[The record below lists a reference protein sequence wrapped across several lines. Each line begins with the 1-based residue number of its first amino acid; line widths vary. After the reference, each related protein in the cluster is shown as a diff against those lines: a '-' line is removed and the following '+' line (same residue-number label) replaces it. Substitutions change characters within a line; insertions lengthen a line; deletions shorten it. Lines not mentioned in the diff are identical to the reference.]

1 MRVLF
6 LSLLLVNV
14 AFFAWEYRHPEPPP
28 AAVARLESGVPP
40 VRLLRERAKSAPAGK
55 AMSTPGGAPA
65 VAPGASKASSA
76 STPEPGAAS
85 KAR

>member
-28 AAVARLESGVPP
+28 AAVARLEPGVPS
-40 VRLLRERAKSAPAGK
+40 VRLLRERAAGAPTGK
-55 AMSTPGGAPA
+55 AMPAPA
-65 VAPGASKASSA
+65 PG
-76 STPEPGAAS
+76 PGPAANV
-85 KAR
+85 R